1 MFSLFDFIFP
11 VTLVIKVIL
20 ILILGIIV
28 LVAIKYLPKGKL
40 AAFIIGIILIWLV
53 WVYEI

>member
-11 VTLVIKVIL
+11 VTLIIKVVL
-20 ILILGIIV
+20 ILILGIIII
-28 LVAIKYLPKGKL
+28 AAMKYLPKGKI
-40 AAFIIGIILIWLV
+40 AAFIIGIILIGLV